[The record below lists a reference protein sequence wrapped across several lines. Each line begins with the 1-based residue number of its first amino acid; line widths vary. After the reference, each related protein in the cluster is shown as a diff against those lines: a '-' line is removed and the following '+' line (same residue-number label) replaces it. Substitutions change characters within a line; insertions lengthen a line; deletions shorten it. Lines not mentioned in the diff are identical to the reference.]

1 MAGSERAPRRN
12 LPVQT
17 CLACGSTWFRE
28 AIFHQWPA
36 TSSAGRDPMTW
47 MPQTMLVCLCGTPVP
62 PNWSGVRAGRIPNVE
77 LAQYHQSL
85 ERVKDVLAN
94 RHREAVIQNAVD
106 FAAPQQSIKAFRTAL
121 AQMERALGRLQA
133 RITSKT
139 TPGRNWQP
147 PRRRA
152 SKLLDREYL
161 ELELQKRTLTFRQA
175 RQVVDAIWESI
186 KEALQRG
193 KKWKRPWDGS
203 G

>member
-1 MAGSERAPRRN
+1 
-12 LPVQT
+12 
-17 CLACGSTWFRE
+17 
-28 AIFHQWPA
+28 
-36 TSSAGRDPMTW
+36 
-47 MPQTMLVCLCGTPVP
+47 
-62 PNWSGVRAGRIPNVE
+62 VE
-77 LAQYHQSL
+77 LAQFHQSL

-139 TPGRNWQP
+139 TQGRNWQP

-152 SKLLDREYL
+152 SKLLSREYL

-193 KKWKRPWDGS
+193 EEVETPLGRFWVKKERHARQTRWRFGKVQVLYRRRKTVEFEGDFR
-203 G
+203 